1 VHTVYTVHTDV
12 HSPLV
17 ISQTDPR
24 PLYLQVK
31 DQIRHRIAVGELKP
45 GEEIPSIRV
54 LAASIQVSVITIK
67 RAYLELEH
75 EGVIQARQ
83 GRGSF
88 VSENV
93 QLGDSLKEQ
102 ELDQHLAAAA
112 QVAVMLHLT
121 DEQLA
126 TRLLKASRIATK
138 RKP

>member
-1 VHTVYTVHTDV
+1 
-12 HSPLV
+12 LV